1 MSLPVSTVKSH
12 SRHMVMRIENIVV
25 MNAILQADSGKKNNE
40 SRRTHYMAAFK
51 KERKMKVYA
60 QSGYHYK
67 DTATIILKGAWLE
80 TLGFEP
86 GTPINVEC
94 DGGRLVITR
103 ADEVIVE

>member
-1 MSLPVSTVKSH
+1 
-12 SRHMVMRIENIVV
+12 
-25 MNAILQADSGKKNNE
+25 
-40 SRRTHYMAAFK
+40 MAAFK
-51 KERKMKVYA
+51 RERKMKVYA

-67 DTATIILKGAWLE
+67 DTATIILKGAQLE

-103 ADEVIVE
+103 ADEAVAK

>member
-1 MSLPVSTVKSH
+1 M
-12 SRHMVMRIENIVV
+12 
-25 MNAILQADSGKKNNE
+25 G
-40 SRRTHYMAAFK
+40 AFK

-60 QSGYHYK
+60 QSGYQYK
-67 DTATIILKGAWLE
+67 DTAAIILKGAWLE

-86 GTPINVEC
+86 GTPIRVEC